1 MEDSR
6 ARKFLVKLDEA
17 AHKRDDHPAQKALLQ
32 ELLSSLWWGELL
44 GAGEL
49 HNLDEEQR
57 EILAIAKLETLIEL
71 VVTIR
76 MAWINSPV
84 SMKARSPRAPPEGAR
99 RRYGRTGARILPQPL
114 HEQPRVDE
122 RREASGVRPP

>member
-17 AHKRDDHPAQKALLQ
+17 AHKRDNHPTQRALLQ
-32 ELLSSLWWGELL
+32 DLVRALWWDWLL
-44 GAGEL
+44 GADEPA
-49 HNLDEEQR
+49 NIDEEQR
-57 EILAIAKLETLIEL
+57 ENLAIARLDTLIEL

-84 SMKARSPRAPPEGAR
+84 SLKARSPRAPPEGAR
-99 RRYGRTGARILPQPL
+99 GRFGRTGARILPQPL

-122 RREASGVRPP
+122 RREASGVRPA